1 MARRIS
7 FHHSVSV
14 ERQVPIP
21 MRDGVCLTADI
32 YRPKHL
38 PESQSLPVLL
48 MRLPYGRAIASTVT
62 YAHPSWYANQ
72 GYIVV
77 IQDVRGCGTSAGEF
91 YPFRAEYEDGYDTVR
106 WCAEE
111 LSGSSGKVGMYG
123 FSYQG
128 VTQFQAAVMQ
138 PPGLVTI
145 CPAMATADLYQGW
158 FYFGGAMCLDFNLT
172 WGLQLTQNRAQ
183 VLKQEPTA
191 TNIFR
196 TQQEISKYLQH
207 TPLATIPP
215 LKDEPLGQFFF
226 DWVNHR
232 APDAPYWQELN
243 PLSRFENYDLPA
255 LHIAGWADLF
265 IEATIN
271 TYDAACRAT
280 SQPQH
285 LIAGPW
291 QHMPWVQQV
300 GELDFGPGASSQID
314 RLQVAWFDYW
324 LKGIDQGVMAALEE
338 GETEL
343 PRRSVQLFLMGENCW
358 INHAAPT
365 NHALPRATAGT
376 ESSEQLTFYLAED
389 FHLELE
395 PVAESETLPDIYT
408 YDPRIPTPSTS
419 YGFYDQQGV
428 QNRWDLLVYCSG
440 ILTKPL
446 AVVGIAECTL
456 YAATTAV
463 ATDWV
468 VKLLDIYPDGREI
481 LIGMGV
487 LRTSERDS
495 VIPDEIHKYIIP
507 LRPTAQVFATG
518 HRLGLT
524 ISSAA
529 FPLIERHSNTD
540 LNPNTVNVS
549 DFVEATQ
556 RIHHSGQYP
565 SQLRL
570 PVADVD

>member
-21 MRDGVCLTADI
+21 MRDGICLTADI
-32 YRPKHL
+32 YRPKHTGD
-38 PESQSLPVLL
+38 EFLPVLL

-77 IQDVRGCGTSAGEF
+77 IQDVRGCGTSEGMF
-91 YPFRAEYEDGYDTVR
+91 YPFRAEYEDGYDTVH
-106 WCAEE
+106 WCATK

-128 VTQFQAAVMQ
+128 VTQFQAAVMR
-138 PPGLVTI
+138 PPDLVTI
-145 CPAMATADLYQGW
+145 CPAMATADFYHGW

-172 WGLQLTQNRAQ
+172 WALQLTQNRAQ

-191 TNIFR
+191 TNIFHA
-196 TQQEISKYLQH
+196 QQQISQWLQH
-207 TPLATIPP
+207 TPIAAMPP
-215 LKDEPLGQFFF
+215 LQDEPLGQFFF
-226 DWVNHR
+226 DWINHPS
-232 APDAPYWQELN
+232 PDSAYWQDLN
-243 PLSRFENYDLPA
+243 PLSRFTDYDIPA

-271 TYDAACRAT
+271 TYDAACHHT

-285 LIAGPW
+285 LIVGPW

-300 GELDFGPGASSQID
+300 GELDFGHGASSQID

-324 LKGIDQGVMAALEE
+324 LKGIDQGVMAALAD

-343 PRRSVQLFLMGENCW
+343 PHRSVQLFLMGENCW
-358 INHAAPT
+358 INHDTPT
-365 NHALPRATAGT
+365 ETALPRAQEDPANL
-376 ESSEQLTFYLAED
+376 SQLTFYLAAD
-389 FHLELE
+389 RYLELE
-395 PVAESETLPDIYT
+395 PITELESLPDIYT
-408 YDPRIPTPSTS
+408 YDPRIPTPATN
-419 YGFYDQQGV
+419 YGFYDQRGV
-428 QNRWDLLVYCSG
+428 QNRWDLLVYRSG
-440 ILTKPL
+440 ILTKSL

-481 LIGMGV
+481 LITMGV
-487 LRTSERDS
+487 LRAHSLT
-495 VIPDEIHKYIIP
+495 PDEVLKYIIP
-507 LRPTAQVFATG
+507 LRPTAQVFAAG
-518 HRLGLT
+518 HRVGLT

-529 FPLIERHSNTD
+529 FPLIERHSNTA
-540 LNPNTVNVS
+540 LSPTTVKVS

-556 RIHHSGQYP
+556 QVHHSGNYP

-570 PVADVD
+570 PVADVN

>member
-1 MARRIS
+1 MARQIS

-14 ERQVPIP
+14 ERQVSIP
-21 MRDGVCLTADI
+21 MRDGVCLTADV
-32 YRPKHL
+32 YRPKSAGDQL
-38 PESQSLPVLL
+38 LPVLL

-62 YAHPSWYANQ
+62 YAHPSWYAHQ
-72 GYIVV
+72 DYIVV
-77 IQDVRGCGTSAGEF
+77 IQDVRGCGTSGGDFE
-91 YPFRAEYEDGYDTVR
+91 PFRAEYEDGYDTVR

-111 LSGSSGKVGMYG
+111 LAGSSGKVGMYG

-145 CPAMATADLYQGW
+145 CPAMATADLYHGW
-158 FYFGGAMCLDFNLT
+158 FYFGGAMCLDFDLT
-172 WGLQLTQNRAQ
+172 WALQLTQNRAQ

-191 TNIFR
+191 TKIFQA
-196 TQQEISKYLQH
+196 QQQITSWLHY
-207 TPLATIPP
+207 TPLKELPP

-226 DWVNHR
+226 DWISNSQ
-232 APDAPYWQELN
+232 PNAPYWQELN
-243 PLSRFENYDLPA
+243 PLSRFDHYDLPA

-265 IEATIN
+265 IEATIA
-271 TYDAACRAT
+271 TYDAACLAT
-280 SQPQH
+280 PQPQH

-300 GELDFGPGASSQID
+300 GELDFGAGAASQID

-324 LKGIDQGVMAALEE
+324 LKGIDQGVMAALEA
-338 GETEL
+338 GTTAL
-343 PRRSVQLFLMGENCW
+343 PHRSVQLFLMGENCW

-365 NHALPRATAGT
+365 ESALPHAK
-376 ESSEQLTFYLAED
+376 ESITMDEQLTFYLADD
-389 FHLELE
+389 FRLELE

-419 YGFYDQQGV
+419 YGFYDQRSC
-428 QNRWDLLVYCSG
+428 QNRWDILVYRSG

-446 AVVGIAECTL
+446 TVVGIAECTL

-463 ATDWV
+463 DTDWV
-468 VKLLDIYPDGREI
+468 VKLLDIYPDGREM
-481 LIGMGV
+481 LVSMGV
-487 LRTSERDS
+487 VRGSKVQAVT
-495 VIPDEIHKYIIP
+495 PDEILKYVIP
-507 LRPTAQVFATG
+507 LRPTAQVFAAG

-524 ISSAA
+524 VASAA
-529 FPLIERHSNTD
+529 FPLIERHSNTLISPD
-540 LNPNTVNVS
+540 AVIVS
-549 DFVEATQ
+549 EFVEATQ
-556 RIHHSGQYP
+556 QIHHSERYP